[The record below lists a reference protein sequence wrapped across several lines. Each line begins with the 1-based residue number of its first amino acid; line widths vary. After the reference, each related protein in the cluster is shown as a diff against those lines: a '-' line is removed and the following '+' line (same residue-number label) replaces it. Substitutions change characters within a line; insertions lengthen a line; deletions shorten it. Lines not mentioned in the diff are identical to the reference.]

1 MRTNTRL
8 RLVASRPAPGAAASD
23 RDAEPRGS
31 GWFTADLGRLLGAA
45 SVWGFAFSSFYLLP
59 KFLAQEL
66 AADPAEIGFVVG
78 LLSLATVLATPFAGW
93 VVDRF
98 PRRYAMM
105 AGAALMAV
113 AAAGFVGVRRVGPLL
128 DGLRLIQG
136 LSYALV
142 VTAVGTLV
150 ADVVPRERL
159 NQALGLAGASML
171 IMNAVAPAVA
181 EPLAVAL
188 GWPAVFALAA
198 LAALVA
204 TGLAAQVREP
214 RWRRDRAATGGL
226 RALLAQ
232 PLARHYAIVVM
243 LGGVAFGA
251 VFTFEPAYA
260 LALGRTRVGGFFI
273 AYALAAILVR
283 LGFGTLPARIGSY
296 RVARGSLLL
305 YAAVV
310 LALAAAGPAAL
321 EPLGAL
327 FGVAH
332 GLFYPAV
339 NAMAV
344 TAVRVHERGRMIAIF
359 TGSFALGLGAGST
372 LLGYVAAYGGYP
384 LVFVVAAFGTLAAVG
399 VLCASPALRAAGD
412 LLRAQPSAPV
422 VDLKMPSPAVPT

>member
-1 MRTNTRL
+1 MRANTTL
-8 RLVASRPAPGAAASD
+8 RLVASRPASRPAVGAVG
-23 RDAEPRGS
+23 RRHDAEPARA
-31 GWFTADLGRLLGAA
+31 GWFTADLGRVLGAA
-45 SVWGFAFSSFYLLP
+45 SAWGFAFSSFYLLP

-66 AADPAEIGFVVG
+66 AAGPSEIGFAVG
-78 LLSLATVLATPFAGW
+78 IFSVATVLATPFAGW

-105 AGAALMAV
+105 AGAALMAIS
-113 AAAGFVGVRRVGPLL
+113 AAGFVGVRRLGLLL
-128 DGLRLIQG
+128 DGLRVLQG
-136 LSYALV
+136 LSYSLV

-150 ADVVPRERL
+150 ADVAPRERL
-159 NQALGLAGASML
+159 NQALGLSGASML

-181 EPLAVAL
+181 EPLAAAL

-198 LAALVA
+198 CAGCLAAA
-204 TGLAAQVREP
+204 LAARVREP
-214 RWRRDRAATGGL
+214 LWTPGGAASGRM

-232 PLARHYAIVVM
+232 PIARHYALVVM
-243 LGGVAFGA
+243 LSGATFGA

-260 LALGRTRVGGFFI
+260 LALGRARVGGFFI

-283 LGFGTLPARIGSY
+283 LVFGGVPARIGSY
-296 RVARGSLLL
+296 RVACGALVL

-327 FGVAH
+327 FGLAH

-344 TAVRVHERGRMIAIF
+344 TAVRMHERGRMIAIF
-359 TGSFALGLGAGST
+359 TGAFALGLAGGSM
-372 LLGYVAAYGGYP
+372 LLGQVAAWGGYP
-384 LVFVVAAFGTLAAVG
+384 LVFVVAAVGTLAAVAILVG
-399 VLCASPALRAAGD
+399 SSSLRAAGMA
-412 LLRAQPSAPV
+412 LR
-422 VDLKMPSPAVPT
+422 